1 MLRRPRN
8 RLYRLNLSKLSMDP
22 LSQVFSL
29 LNIRAARCTRFEAS
43 GSWSYRFPAKP
54 ALKIGA
60 VVRGECWLDVGNGQR
75 CRLSAGDTFLL
86 ANAPGYVLANDEQAI
101 PADGIAT
108 FDWEHSDTARHN
120 GDDTIVVAGSFSF
133 DTSDAD
139 LLLGALPP
147 LLRIPGKH
155 PSAAVI
161 GTALRMITPEV
172 KGPLIGA
179 AVVTDRLVDVLLI
192 LVLRAAL
199 DQHGDNDF
207 GWIGALADARIGKA
221 LGLMHDKPAHRWTLE
236 ELCAAVAMSRS
247 AFAKQFK
254 SRVGLAP
261 LTYLLRWRMRVA
273 RDLLRRGSSVS
284 AAAFAV
290 GYASESAF
298 RHAFKR
304 LYGGPPKR
312 C

>member
-1 MLRRPRN
+1 
-8 RLYRLNLSKLSMDP
+8 MDP

-29 LNIRAARCTRFEAS
+29 LNMRAARCTRFEAS

-60 VVRGECWLDVGNGQR
+60 VVRGECWLDVGDGPR
-75 CRLSAGDTFLL
+75 CRLTAGDTFLL
-86 ANAPGYVLANDEQAI
+86 ANAPGYVLANDEQAV

-120 GDDTIVVAGSFSF
+120 GDDTILVAGSFSF
-133 DTSDAD
+133 DTSDAG
-139 LLLGALPP
+139 LLLEALPRF
-147 LLRIPGKH
+147 LRIPGRH

-161 GTALRMITPEV
+161 GTTLQMITPEV

-199 DQHGDNDF
+199 DQDGGNDF
-207 GWIGALADARIGKA
+207 GWIGALTDAKIGKA

-236 ELCAAVAMSRS
+236 ELCGAVAMSRS
-247 AFAKQFK
+247 AFAKQFR
-254 SRVGLAP
+254 SLVGQAP

-273 RDLLRRGSSVS
+273 RDLLRRGSSVA

-290 GYASESAF
+290 GYSSESAF

-304 LYGGPPKR
+304 LYGCPPKR

>member
-1 MLRRPRN
+1 MLDRPQN
-8 RLYRLNLSKLSMDP
+8 RLDRVIQWTPTMDP

-60 VVRGECWLDVGNGQR
+60 VVRGECWLDVDGGPR
-75 CRLSAGDTFLL
+75 CRLSVGDTFLL
-86 ANAPGYVLANDEQAI
+86 ANAPGYVLASDEDAV
-101 PADGIAT
+101 PGDGIAT

-120 GDDTIVVAGSFSF
+120 GDDTVLVAGSFSF
-133 DTSDAD
+133 DSSDAS
-139 LLLGALPP
+139 LLLEALPRF
-147 LLRIPGKH
+147 LRIPGEH

-161 GTALRMITPEV
+161 GTTLRMITPEV
-172 KGPLIGA
+172 KGPQIGA
-179 AVVTDRLVDVLLI
+179 AVVTDRLVDVLLV

-199 DQHGDNDF
+199 DQDDNEDF
-207 GWIGALADARIGKA
+207 GWIGALTDARIGAA
-221 LGLMHDKPAHRWTLE
+221 LRLMHDRPAHRWTLE
-236 ELCAAVAMSRS
+236 ELCAEVAMSRS
-247 AFAKQFK
+247 AFAKRFT
-254 SRVGLAP
+254 SLVGQAP
-261 LTYLLRWRMRVA
+261 LTYLLRWRMRLA
-273 RDLLRRGSSVS
+273 RDLLRRGSSVA

-290 GYASESAF
+290 GYSSESAF

-304 LYGGPPKR
+304 LYGSSPKR